1 MLDDTGDAEEQQAA
15 DETDGVDDD
24 FALLEAMLDA

>member
-1 MLDDTGDAEEQQAA
+1 MLDFGGDAEE
-15 DETDGVDDD
+15 EPEEDGTGMDDD